1 LPLKGTKG
9 TKTFTKHF
17 VRFVLFVACFLCT
30 MLNFLSNRMRKR
42 PVNACFCT
50 LAIHAPYRQRAR
62 LLLADAPSIPWIV
75 LTDEPD
81 DFAGLPVCAIRHFPT
96 GPMAIDFL
104 TKLPA
109 RGNGSGQPAYHDK
122 RFVLEAA
129 LKEFDTAIFVDA
141 DTRMKSVPR
150 VPLLRP
156 GIAVVKNLRASI
168 DEHLSRFGS
177 DRRPAF
183 EQLAVHL
190 CGDVGMLKTARWCDE
205 ALFAITKDG
214 NESKFL
220 EAWARGAEFLKNKG
234 LLTGEGGVIGL
245 AAAYAGWTVD
255 YKSLDKLAA
264 LTHHEGHG
272 PKSN

>member
-1 LPLKGTKG
+1 MLRFLTNPLQSRPLK
-9 TKTFTKHF
+9 
-17 VRFVLFVACFLCT
+17 
-30 MLNFLSNRMRKR
+30 
-42 PVNACFCT
+42 ACFCT

-62 LLLADAPSIPWIV
+62 LLLADAPSVPWIV

-81 DFAGLPVCAIRHFPT
+81 DFAGLPVRTIRHLPT

-109 RGNGSGQPAYHDK
+109 SGNGTGLPAYHDK
-122 RFVLEAA
+122 RFVLAAA
-129 LKEFDTAIFVDA
+129 LEEFETAIFVDA
-141 DTRMKSVPR
+141 DTRMKSAPKLPR
-150 VPLLRP
+150 LRP

-168 DEHLSRFGS
+168 DEHLGRYGS
-177 DRRPAF
+177 ERRPAF

-190 CGDVGMLKTARWCDE
+190 GGDVGMLKTARWCDE
-205 ALFAITKDG
+205 ALFAVTKDG

-220 EAWARGAEFLKNKG
+220 EAWARGAEFLKGKG

-255 YKSLDKLAA
+255 YNSLDKLAA
-264 LTHHEGHG
+264 LTLHEGHG
-272 PKSN
+272 PKSE